1 MKARGERGSVRF
13 AVLAAVGIVGFV
25 GTGAFGCAASGGA
38 TDTTAS
44 SGGGVGA
51 SGGTGGATSG
61 GNDAGG
67 VGGDVGSGGID
78 DCPGPAGVTLAMD
91 ELFLGTTDFNGAPQT
106 DAWATYGFNLDE
118 TTTTSNLS
126 GHCIPYQGSSATLMA
141 DGAQGIDNSFGKNV
155 LPILL
160 PLVPDI
166 QDQANAALQ
175 SGQFSLLFHF
185 DGLADE
191 ANVDPLKT
199 LLYSGA
205 PLSAPPQWDGKDCW
219 PVADTSLS
227 DPNDVTSAK
236 IAFFDSVLSG
246 NSWSSN
252 GRVTLVLPISILNV
266 QALLTIYQARMS
278 TVLSSTHQGAALG
291 RIGGVLDTEEFI
303 DVVRNAAATISAP
316 FCGVAF
322 DPTADSIRR
331 ASDIMKDGTQDPNST
346 CDGISIGLGFSL
358 LYARLGPVQMAPPP
372 VMKLCD

>member
-1 MKARGERGSVRF
+1 M
-13 AVLAAVGIVGFV
+13 LAGLGMVGLAGNGGV
-25 GTGAFGCAASGGA
+25 FGCAASGGA
-38 TDTTAS
+38 TDTSAT
-44 SGGGVGA
+44 SGGAGA
-51 SGGTGGATSG
+51 AGGAGGATSG
-61 GNDAGG
+61 GIDAGG
-67 VGGDVGSGGID
+67 MGAAGGGQAGSGGIID

-91 ELFLGTTDFNGAPQT
+91 ELFLGTTDFNGALQT

-118 TTTTSNLS
+118 MTTTSNLS

-185 DGLADE
+185 DGLGDE

-227 DPNDVTSAK
+227 DPNDVTSAN
-236 IAFFDSVLSG
+236 IAFSESVLSG
-246 NSWSSN
+246 NSWNSN
-252 GRVTLVLPISILNV
+252 GTTTLVLPISILNV
-266 QALLTIYQARMS
+266 QAPLTIYHARMS

-316 FCGVAF
+316 YCGAAF
-322 DPTADSIRR
+322 DPTADSIRF

-346 CDGISIGLGFSL
+346 CDGISVGLGFSL

-372 VMKLCD
+372 AMKPCD